1 MKSKI
6 VILFGVIFIIFA
18 MSTTSFAEGN
28 GIVYLESNQDVVET
42 GDEIEVTVNLKNV
55 TTAACDFSLYF
66 DEDKWEYVSKIENA
80 NVDKNRILFVWYD
93 TNGGRSAKQG
103 EIAKF
108 KFKAKGNGLSTF
120 SIEGDFYNSVG
131 QKLEVGFHEKQV
143 QVGKEE
149 SVFQEQG
156 EEEKGDNEQ
165 QGNANLQALRL
176 NMAGMSP
183 AFDKNVTEYY
193 LTVPNEVKDIEVL
206 AVSSNPKATVEITG
220 NTKLK
225 EGLNTIKVQVTS
237 EDKKEKKTYTI
248 QVTKTA
254 NLLLANTNLEILA
267 IENVLLSPP
276 FDANETNYTADIAK
290 GINELNVF
298 AVPENE
304 EATVQISGNKD
315 LKEGNNIVTV
325 IVTAT
330 NGFSKK
336 KYQIQVY
343 KRNEKEQKQYEEEQK
358 GQIQKVEQAYQIN
371 EMKEEQN
378 SNKGRSSDKTGKYGI
393 IIGIITIGIIIAI
406 GVIFL
411 FLYFFHKNS

>member
-1 MKSKI
+1 MRDKVI
-6 VILFGVIFIIFA
+6 VLFIVMFA
-18 MSTTSFAEGN
+18 FFTISTTSFATEN

-42 GDEIEVTVNLKNV
+42 GDEIEVTVNLKDV

-103 EIAKF
+103 ELAKF
-108 KFKAKGNGLSTF
+108 KFKAKENGLSTF

-131 QKLEVGFHEKQV
+131 QKLEVDFQEKQV

-149 SVFQEQG
+149 SVFGEQG

-165 QGNANLQALRL
+165 KENASLQALRL
-176 NMAGMSP
+176 DIAGMSP
-183 AFDKNVTEYY
+183 AFDKDVTEYY

-206 AVSSNPKATVEITG
+206 AVSSNPKATIEITG

-237 EDKKEKKTYTI
+237 ENKKEKKTYII

-254 NLLLANTNLEILA
+254 NLELANTNLEILA

-276 FDANETNYTADIAK
+276 FDANETNYTAEIAK

-304 EATVQISGNKD
+304 KATVQISGNGD
-315 LKEGNNIVTV
+315 LEEGNNTVTV
-325 IVTAT
+325 IVTAA
-330 NGFSKK
+330 NGLSKK

-343 KRNEKEQKQYEEEQK
+343 QRNEEEQKQYEEEQK
-358 GQIQKVEQAYQIN
+358 GQIQKVEQAYQID
-371 EMKEEQN
+371 EMKEQPN
-378 SNKGRSSDKTGKYGI
+378 QSLDNTKSGSVSPIVVVVVGI
-393 IIGIITIGIIIAI
+393 VLIIVAV
-406 GVIFL
+406 VIF
-411 FLYFFHKNS
+411 KRKGKRV

>member
-1 MKSKI
+1 MRDKVI
-6 VILFGVIFIIFA
+6 VLFIVMFA
-18 MSTTSFAEGN
+18 FLTINTISLATKN
-28 GIVYLESNQDVVET
+28 GIVYLESNQDVVEK
-42 GDEIEVTVNLKNV
+42 GDEIEVIVNLKNV

-93 TNGGRSAKQG
+93 TNGGKSAKQG

-108 KFKAKGNGLSTF
+108 KFKAKENGLSTF
-120 SIEGDFYNSVG
+120 SIEGNFYNSVG
-131 QKLEVGFHEKQV
+131 QKLEVDFQEKQV

-149 SVFQEQG
+149 SVFGEQG

-165 QGNANLQALRL
+165 KGNANLQALRL
-176 NMAGMSP
+176 DIAGMSP
-183 AFDKNVTEYY
+183 AFDKDVTEYY
-193 LTVPNEVKDIEVL
+193 ITVPNEVKDIEVL

-220 NTKLK
+220 NSKLK

-237 EDKKEKKTYTI
+237 EDKREKKTYTI

-267 IENVLLSPP
+267 IENILLSPP
-276 FDANETNYTADIAK
+276 FEVNETNYTADIAK

-304 EATVQISGNKD
+304 KATVQISGEKN
-315 LKEGNNIVTV
+315 LKEGNNTVTV
-325 IVTAT
+325 IVTAA

-343 KRNEKEQKQYEEEQK
+343 QRNEEEQKQYEEEQK
-358 GQIQKVEQAYQIN
+358 GQIQKVEQAYQID
-371 EMKEEQN
+371 EMKEKLNQ
-378 SNKGRSSDKTGKYGI
+378 SSDDTKSGRVSLIVVVVVGI
-393 IIGIITIGIIIAI
+393 ILIIVAV
-406 GVIFL
+406 VIF
-411 FLYFFHKNS
+411 KRKGKRV

>member
-6 VILFGVIFIIFA
+6 VILFVVIFIILV
-18 MSTTSFAEGN
+18 MSTTSFATEN
-28 GIVYLESNQDVVET
+28 GIMYLESNQDVVET

-55 TTAACDFSLYF
+55 TIAACDFSLYF

-103 EIAKF
+103 ELAKF

-131 QKLEVGFHEKQV
+131 QKLEVDFQEKQV

-149 SVFQEQG
+149 SVFWKQG

-165 QGNANLQALRL
+165 KGNANLQALRL
-176 NMAGMSP
+176 DMAGMSP

-193 LTVPNEVKDIEVL
+193 LTVPNEVRNIEVL
-206 AVSSNPKATVEITG
+206 AVSSNPKATIEITG

-304 EATVQISGNKD
+304 KATVQISGEKN
-315 LKEGNNIVTV
+315 LKEGNNTVTV
-325 IVTAT
+325 IVTAA

-343 KRNEKEQKQYEEEQK
+343 QRNEEEQKQYEEEQK
-358 GQIQKVEQAYQIN
+358 EQIQKVEQAYQIDA
-371 EMKEEQN
+371 MKEQPN
-378 SNKGRSSDKTGKYGI
+378 QSSDDIRSGRVSPI
-393 IIGIITIGIIIAI
+393 IVVVVGSILI
-406 GVIFL
+406 VISVVIVKIKRKL
-411 FLYFFHKNS
+411 T

>member
-6 VILFGVIFIIFA
+6 VILFGVISIIFA
-18 MSTTSFAEGN
+18 MSTTSFANEN

-42 GDEIEVTVNLKNV
+42 GDEIEVTVNLKDV

-103 EIAKF
+103 ELAKF

-131 QKLEVGFHEKQV
+131 QKLDVNFQEKQV

-149 SVFQEQG
+149 SVFQQQG

-165 QGNANLQALRL
+165 KENANLQALRL
-176 NMAGMSP
+176 DMAGMSP

-193 LTVPNEVKDIEVL
+193 LTVPNEVKNIEVL

-225 EGLNTIKVQVTS
+225 EGLNIIKVQVTS
-237 EDKKEKKTYTI
+237 EDKREKKTYTI

-254 NLLLANTNLEILA
+254 NLVLANTNLEILA

-304 EATVQISGNKD
+304 KATVQISGEKN
-315 LKEGNNIVTV
+315 LKEGNNTVTV
-325 IVTAT
+325 IVTAA

-343 KRNEKEQKQYEEEQK
+343 QRNEEEQKQYEEEQK
-358 GQIQKVEQAYQIN
+358 EQIQKVEQAYQID
-371 EMKEEQN
+371 EMKEQPN
-378 SNKGRSSDKTGKYGI
+378 QRSDNTKSGRVSPIIVVVVGI
-393 IIGIITIGIIIAI
+393 ILIIVAV
-406 GVIFL
+406 VIF
-411 FLYFFHKNS
+411 KRKKK

>member
-1 MKSKI
+1 MKNNL
-6 VILFGVIFIIFA
+6 VILFIVIFIILA
-18 MSTTSFAEGN
+18 MSTTSFATEN
-28 GIVYLESNQDVVET
+28 GIVYLESNQDVVEI

-103 EIAKF
+103 ELAKF
-108 KFKAKGNGLSTF
+108 KFKAKENGLSTF

-131 QKLEVGFHEKQV
+131 QKLEVDFQEKQV

-149 SVFQEQG
+149 SVFLKQG

-165 QGNANLQALRL
+165 KENANLQALRL
-176 NMAGMSP
+176 DMAGMSP
-183 AFDKNVTEYY
+183 TFEKDVTEYY
-193 LTVPNEVKDIEVL
+193 LTVPNEVKDIDVL

-254 NLLLANTNLEILA
+254 NLALANTNLEILA

-276 FDANETNYTADIAK
+276 FDANETNYTAEIAK
-290 GINELNVF
+290 GIKELNVF

-304 EATVQISGNKD
+304 KATVQISGEKN
-315 LKEGNNIVTV
+315 LKEGNNTVTV
-325 IVTAT
+325 IVTAA

-343 KRNEKEQKQYEEEQK
+343 QRNEEEQKQYEEEQK
-358 GQIQKVEQAYQIN
+358 GQIQKVEQAYQID
-371 EMKEEQN
+371 EMKEEPSQ
-378 SNKGRSSDKTGKYGI
+378 SSDDTKSGRVSPIIVVVVGI
-393 IIGIITIGIIIAI
+393 ILIIVAV
-406 GVIFL
+406 VIF
-411 FLYFFHKNS
+411 KRKGKRV

>member
-1 MKSKI
+1 MKNNL
-6 VILFGVIFIIFA
+6 VILFIVIFIILA
-18 MSTTSFAEGN
+18 MSTTSFATKN
-28 GIVYLESNQDVVET
+28 GIVYLESNQDVVEK

-103 EIAKF
+103 ELAKF
-108 KFKAKGNGLSTF
+108 KFKAKENGLSTF

-131 QKLEVGFHEKQV
+131 QKLEVDFQEKQV

-149 SVFQEQG
+149 SVFQQQG
-156 EEEKGDNEQ
+156 KEEKGDNEQ
-165 QGNANLQALRL
+165 KGNANLQALRL
-176 NMAGMSP
+176 DMAGMSP
-183 AFDKNVTEYY
+183 AFDKNITEYY

-225 EGLNTIKVQVTS
+225 EGLNTIKVQVTL
-237 EDKKEKKTYTI
+237 EDKREKKTYTI

-254 NLLLANTNLEILA
+254 NLVLANTNLEILA

-276 FDANETNYTADIAK
+276 FDVNETNYTADISK

-304 EATVQISGNKD
+304 KATVQISGEKN
-315 LKEGNNIVTV
+315 LKEGNNTVTV
-325 IVTAT
+325 IVTAA

-343 KRNEKEQKQYEEEQK
+343 QRNEEEQKQYEEEQK
-358 GQIQKVEQAYQIN
+358 EQIQKVEKAYQID
-371 EMKEEQN
+371 EMKEQPN
-378 SNKGRSSDKTGKYGI
+378 QSSDDTKSGRVSPIVVAVVGI
-393 IIGIITIGIIIAI
+393 ILI
-406 GVIFL
+406 VISVVIVKIKRKL
-411 FLYFFHKNS
+411 T